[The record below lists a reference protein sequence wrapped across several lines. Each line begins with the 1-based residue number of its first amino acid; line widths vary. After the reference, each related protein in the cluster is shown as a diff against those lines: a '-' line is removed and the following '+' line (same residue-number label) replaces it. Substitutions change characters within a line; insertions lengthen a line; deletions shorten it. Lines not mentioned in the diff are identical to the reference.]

1 MSTTEVT
8 AGVTLFET
16 AIGRCGI
23 AWGARGIRA
32 VRLPA
37 PREDLTRSQLLRR
50 APGTRGLPPPPTVQ
64 RTIDGIRALLAGSP
78 RDLSTAKLDMD
89 DIAPFD
95 RSVYEAART
104 IRPGETLTYGE
115 VAARISEPLEARA
128 VGTALA
134 RNRFPIIVPCHRVVA
149 AGGKLG
155 GFSAPGGA
163 ATKARLLSIER
174 PHADQPPNLF
184 DAAGFS

>member
-1 MSTTEVT
+1 MNTTEVT
-8 AGVTLFET
+8 IGVALFET
-16 AIGRCGI
+16 AIGRCGV
-23 AWGARGIRA
+23 AWGASGIRS

-37 PREDLTRSQLLRR
+37 PRDDLTRSQLLRG
-50 APGTRGLPPPPTVQ
+50 APGARELPPPPAVQ
-64 RTIDGIRALLAGSP
+64 RTIDGIAALLAGAP
-78 RDLSTAKLDMD
+78 HDLSTAKLDMAG
-89 DIAPFD
+89 IAPFD
-95 RSVYEAART
+95 RSVYEVART

-134 RNRFPIIVPCHRVVA
+134 RNPFAIVVPCHRVVA

-174 PHADQPPNLF
+174 PHADQLPNLF
-184 DAAGFS
+184 DAAGVS